1 MPTLRQTAVFLL
13 RWTIVG
19 LACAGV
25 LLLIRPGLLGNTTT
39 AAPSDGAVP
48 PAATP
53 ASRNARS
60 PTPCGAPAPRSSTSI
75 RRAWSTLPPPD
86 PPGANPLLQQHL
98 PAVRQR
104 VEGSLGSGV
113 IVDGAGHIITNH
125 HVVQGADEIR
135 VQLADGRIATPEIVG
150 MDPDTDLAILRVPI
164 KDPPVMPMGRSDELR
179 AGDVVLA
186 IGNPFGL
193 SQTVTQGIVSAT
205 GRGRLGVTDFEDF
218 IQTDAAINFGN
229 SGGALINTQGE
240 LIGINTAVLAQN
252 LGTDGISFAIP
263 VNMVRG
269 VMDQILAHGRVR
281 RGWLGV
287 QSEEVPRATAAA
299 LGIDPPAALRISN
312 VTPHG
317 PAALVG
323 LRRDDLVTHLNGQPI
338 LNAQEALNRVAA
350 MAPGSSLNI
359 QARRGAQRLT
369 FKATLEERPPRSAA
383 TGRRLARHAL
393 DARARAARASL
404 RCTRNRDR
412 CGRCGGSRSRPARPA
427 PPAPG
432 SPKHADP
439 SPSPAQPS
447 TSARRG

>member
-1 MPTLRQTAVFLL
+1 VRTVPTLRQTVVFLL

-25 LLLIRPGLLGNTTT
+25 VLLIRPGLIAQSLIKSGTT
-39 AAPSDGAVP
+39 AASSNGTV
-48 PAATP
+48 
-53 ASRNARS
+53 
-60 PTPCGAPAPRSSTSI
+60 APANSDEPRRSFADAVGRAGPAVVNIYTARVVNTSGA
-75 RRAWSTLPPPD
+75 RPSE
-86 PPGANPLLQQHL
+86 ANPLLRQHL

-113 IVDGAGHIITNH
+113 IVDEVGHVVTNY

-150 MDPDTDLAILRVPI
+150 MDPDTDLAVLRVPL

-269 VMDQILAHGRVR
+269 VMDQIIAHGHVR

-287 QSEEVPRATAAA
+287 SSEEVPRSQAAA
-299 LGIDPPAALRISN
+299 LGIDPPVALRISE
-312 VTPHG
+312 VVPHG

-323 LRRDDLVTHLNGQPI
+323 LQRDDLVTHLNGQPI
-338 LNAQEALNRVAA
+338 ANAQEALNRVAA
-350 MAPGSSLNI
+350 MAPGSLLNI
-359 QARRGAQRLT
+359 QARRGSQRLT
-369 FKATLEERPPRSAA
+369 FKATLDERPPRSERQA
-383 TGRRLARHAL
+383 
-393 DARARAARASL
+393 
-404 RCTRNRDR
+404 
-412 CGRCGGSRSRPARPA
+412 GS
-427 PPAPG
+427 
-432 SPKHADP
+432 
-439 SPSPAQPS
+439 
-447 TSARRG
+447 

>member
-1 MPTLRQTAVFLL
+1 MPTLRQTAAFLL

-25 LLLIRPGLLGNTTT
+25 VLLIRPGLIGNGTT
-39 AAPSDGAVP
+39 AASTTN
-48 PAATP
+48 AAP
-53 ASRNARS
+53 SRNAGEQRRS
-60 PTPCGAPAPRSSTSI
+60 FADAVGRAGPAVVNIYTARVVDASASRPS
-75 RRAWSTLPPPD
+75 
-86 PPGANPLLQQHL
+86 GANPLLQQHL
-98 PAVRQR
+98 PAVRRR

-113 IVDGAGHIITNH
+113 IVDTAGHVITNH

-150 MDPDTDLAILRVPI
+150 MDPDTDLAILRVPLQ
-164 KDPPVMPMGRSDELR
+164 DPPVMPMGRSDELR

-229 SGGALINTQGE
+229 SGGALINTNGE

-287 QSEEVPRATAAA
+287 SSEEVPRATAAA
-299 LGIDPPAALRISN
+299 LGIDPPTALRISN
-312 VTPHG
+312 VVADG
-317 PAALVG
+317 PAAAVG
-323 LRRDDLVTHLNGQPI
+323 LQRDDLVTHLNGQPI
-338 LNAQEALNRVAA
+338 INATEALNRVAA
-350 MAPGSSLNI
+350 MAPGSLLDI
-359 QARRGAQRLT
+359 QARRGTQRLS
-369 FKATLEERPPRSAA
+369 FKATLEERPPR
-383 TGRRLARHAL
+383 G
-393 DARARAARASL
+393 
-404 RCTRNRDR
+404 DR
-412 CGRCGGSRSRPARPA
+412 QAGG
-427 PPAPG
+427 
-432 SPKHADP
+432 
-439 SPSPAQPS
+439 
-447 TSARRG
+447 

>member
-1 MPTLRQTAVFLL
+1 MPTLRQTALFLL

-19 LACAGV
+19 LAGAGL
-25 LLLIRPGLLGNTTT
+25 LLLIRPGLISTTTT
-39 AAPSDGAVP
+39 AASSNGALPTTDAGEPRRSFADAVRRAGPAVVNIYTARVVDAAARPSD
-48 PAATP
+48 
-53 ASRNARS
+53 R
-60 PTPCGAPAPRSSTSI
+60 
-75 RRAWSTLPPPD
+75 
-86 PPGANPLLQQHL
+86 NPLLQQHL

-113 IVDGAGHIITNH
+113 IVDTAGHVITNY

-150 MDPDTDLAILRVPI
+150 KDPDTDLAILRVPI
-164 KDPPVMPMGRSDELR
+164 KDPPVMAMGRSDELR

-229 SGGALINTQGE
+229 SGGALINTDGE

-287 QSEEVPRATAAA
+287 QSEEVPRATAVA
-299 LGIDPPAALRISN
+299 LGIDPPAALRISKVEPN
-312 VTPHG
+312 G

-323 LRRDDLVTHLNGQPI
+323 LQPDDLVTHLNGQPI
-338 LNAQEALNRVAA
+338 VNGQEALNRVAA
-350 MAPGSSLNI
+350 MPPGSLLNI

-369 FKATLEERPPRSAA
+369 FKATLEERPPRTERQA
-383 TGRRLARHAL
+383 
-393 DARARAARASL
+393 
-404 RCTRNRDR
+404 
-412 CGRCGGSRSRPARPA
+412 GG
-427 PPAPG
+427 
-432 SPKHADP
+432 
-439 SPSPAQPS
+439 
-447 TSARRG
+447 

>member
-1 MPTLRQTAVFLL
+1 VPTLRQTAVFLL

-19 LACAGV
+19 LAGAGL
-25 LLLIRPGLLGNTTT
+25 LLLIRPGLIGTTTT
-39 AAPSDGAVP
+39 AASSNGTLPIAGAGEPRRSFADAVRRAGPAVVNIYTARVVDAAARPSD
-48 PAATP
+48 
-53 ASRNARS
+53 R
-60 PTPCGAPAPRSSTSI
+60 
-75 RRAWSTLPPPD
+75 
-86 PPGANPLLQQHL
+86 NPLLQQHL

-113 IVDGAGHIITNH
+113 IVDTAGHVITNY

-150 MDPDTDLAILRVPI
+150 KDPDTDLAILRVPI
-164 KDPPVMPMGRSDELR
+164 KDPPVMAMGRSDELR

-229 SGGALINTQGE
+229 SGGALINTDGE

-287 QSEEVPRATAAA
+287 QSEEVPRATAVA
-299 LGIDPPAALRISN
+299 LGIDPPAALRISKVEPN
-312 VTPHG
+312 G

-323 LRRDDLVTHLNGQPI
+323 LRPDDLVTHLNGQPI
-338 LNAQEALNRVAA
+338 VNGQEALNRVAA
-350 MAPGSSLNI
+350 MPPGSLLNI
-359 QARRGAQRLT
+359 QARRGAQQLT
-369 FKATLEERPPRSAA
+369 FRATLEERPPRTERQA
-383 TGRRLARHAL
+383 
-393 DARARAARASL
+393 
-404 RCTRNRDR
+404 
-412 CGRCGGSRSRPARPA
+412 GG
-427 PPAPG
+427 
-432 SPKHADP
+432 
-439 SPSPAQPS
+439 
-447 TSARRG
+447 

>member
-1 MPTLRQTAVFLL
+1 MTSASSRRGARGRRVVSKLQGIPHYTHLNRCTPPRVAVPTLRQAALFLL
-13 RWTIVG
+13 RWTVVG
-19 LACAGV
+19 LACASV
-25 LLLIRPGLLGNTTT
+25 VLLIRPGLLGNVTT
-39 AAPSDGAVP
+39 AASTSGAVP
-48 PAATP
+48 PGNSGEP
-53 ASRNARS
+53 QRS
-60 PTPCGAPAPRSSTSI
+60 FADAV
-75 RRAWSTLPPPD
+75 RRAGPAVVNIYTARVVDASARPSE
-86 PPGANPLLQQHL
+86 ANPLLRQHL

-113 IVDGAGHIITNH
+113 LVNTAGHIITNH
-125 HVVQGADEIR
+125 HVIQGADEIR
-135 VQLADGRIATPEIVG
+135 VQLADGRIAMPEIVG

-229 SGGALINTQGE
+229 SGGALINTDGE

-287 QSEEVPRATAAA
+287 ESEEVPRATAAA

-312 VTPHG
+312 VTPRG

-323 LRRDDLVTHLNGQPI
+323 LQRDDLVTHLNGQPI
-338 LNAQEALNRVAA
+338 LSAQEALNRVAA

-359 QARRGAQRLT
+359 QARRGARRLT
-369 FKATLEERPPRSAA
+369 FNATLEERPPR
-383 TGRRLARHAL
+383 
-393 DARARAARASL
+393 AARQA
-404 RCTRNRDR
+404 
-412 CGRCGGSRSRPARPA
+412 GG
-427 PPAPG
+427 
-432 SPKHADP
+432 
-439 SPSPAQPS
+439 
-447 TSARRG
+447 

>member
-1 MPTLRQTAVFLL
+1 MPTLRQTALFLL
-13 RWTIVG
+13 RWTVVG
-19 LACAGV
+19 LACASV
-25 LLLIRPGLLGNTTT
+25 VLLIRPGLVGNATT
-39 AAPSDGAVP
+39 AASSTGAVLP
-48 PAATP
+48 GNASEPQRSFADAVGRAGPAVVNIYTARVVD
-53 ASRNARS
+53 ASARPS
-60 PTPCGAPAPRSSTSI
+60 
-75 RRAWSTLPPPD
+75 
-86 PPGANPLLQQHL
+86 GANPLLRQQL

-113 IVDGAGHIITNH
+113 LVDGSGHIITNH

-135 VQLADGRIATPEIVG
+135 VQLADGRIAMPEIVG

-269 VMDQILAHGRVR
+269 VMDQIIAHGRVR

-287 QSEEVPRATAAA
+287 ESEEVPRATAAA

-312 VTPHG
+312 VTPRG
-317 PAALVG
+317 PAELVG
-323 LRRDDLVTHLNGQPI
+323 LQRDDLVTHLNGQPI
-338 LNAQEALNRVAA
+338 LSAQEALNRVAA

-369 FKATLEERPPRSAA
+369 FNATLEERPPRSARQA
-383 TGRRLARHAL
+383 
-393 DARARAARASL
+393 
-404 RCTRNRDR
+404 
-412 CGRCGGSRSRPARPA
+412 GG
-427 PPAPG
+427 
-432 SPKHADP
+432 
-439 SPSPAQPS
+439 
-447 TSARRG
+447 

>member
-1 MPTLRQTAVFLL
+1 VPTLRHTALFLL

-25 LLLIRPGLLGNTTT
+25 VLMIRPGLVGNTTT
-39 AAPSDGAVP
+39 AASNNGAVP
-48 PAATP
+48 PGN
-53 ASRNARS
+53 ASEPQRS
-60 PTPCGAPAPRSSTSI
+60 FADAV
-75 RRAWSTLPPPD
+75 RRAGPAVVNIYTARVVDASARPS
-86 PPGANPLLQQHL
+86 GANPLLRQHL

-113 IVDGAGHIITNH
+113 LVDGSGHIITNH
-125 HVVQGADEIR
+125 HVIQGADEIR
-135 VQLADGRIATPEIVG
+135 VQLADGRIAMPEIVG

-287 QSEEVPRATAAA
+287 ESEEVPRATAAA

-312 VTPHG
+312 VTPRG
-317 PAALVG
+317 PAELVG
-323 LRRDDLVTHLNGQPI
+323 LQRDDLVTHLNGQPI
-338 LNAQEALNRVAA
+338 LSAQEALNRVAA

-369 FKATLEERPPRSAA
+369 FNATLEERPPRSARQA
-383 TGRRLARHAL
+383 
-393 DARARAARASL
+393 
-404 RCTRNRDR
+404 
-412 CGRCGGSRSRPARPA
+412 GG
-427 PPAPG
+427 
-432 SPKHADP
+432 
-439 SPSPAQPS
+439 
-447 TSARRG
+447 

>member
-1 MPTLRQTAVFLL
+1 VPTLRQTALFLL
-13 RWTIVG
+13 RWTVVG

-25 LLLIRPGLLGNTTT
+25 VLLIRPWLVGNTTT
-39 AAPSDGAVP
+39 AASSNSAVP
-48 PAATP
+48 PGN
-53 ASRNARS
+53 ASEPQRS
-60 PTPCGAPAPRSSTSI
+60 FADAV
-75 RRAWSTLPPPD
+75 RRAGPAVVNIYTARVVDASARPS
-86 PPGANPLLQQHL
+86 GANPLLRQHL

-113 IVDGAGHIITNH
+113 LVDGSGHIITNH

-135 VQLADGRIATPEIVG
+135 VQLADGRIAMPEIVG

-269 VMDQILAHGRVR
+269 VMDQIIAHGRVR

-287 QSEEVPRATAAA
+287 ESEEVPRATAAA

-312 VTPHG
+312 VTPRG
-317 PAALVG
+317 PAELVG
-323 LRRDDLVTHLNGQPI
+323 LQRDDLVTHLNGQPI
-338 LNAQEALNRVAA
+338 LSAQEALNRVAA

-369 FKATLEERPPRSAA
+369 FNATLEERPPRSARQA
-383 TGRRLARHAL
+383 
-393 DARARAARASL
+393 
-404 RCTRNRDR
+404 
-412 CGRCGGSRSRPARPA
+412 GG
-427 PPAPG
+427 
-432 SPKHADP
+432 
-439 SPSPAQPS
+439 
-447 TSARRG
+447 

>member
-1 MPTLRQTAVFLL
+1 VARGRRVVSKLQGIPHYTHLNRRTPPRVAVLTLRQTALFLF
-13 RWTIVG
+13 RWTVVG

-25 LLLIRPGLLGNTTT
+25 VLLIRPWLVGNTTT
-39 AAPSDGAVP
+39 AASSNSAVP
-48 PAATP
+48 PAN
-53 ASRNARS
+53 ASEPQRS
-60 PTPCGAPAPRSSTSI
+60 FADAV
-75 RRAWSTLPPPD
+75 RRAGPAVVNIYTARVVDASARPS
-86 PPGANPLLQQHL
+86 GANPLLRQHL

-113 IVDGAGHIITNH
+113 LVDESGHIITNH

-135 VQLADGRIATPEIVG
+135 VQLADGRIAMPEIVG

-269 VMDQILAHGRVR
+269 VMDQIIAHGRVR

-287 QSEEVPRATAAA
+287 ESEEVPRATAAA

-312 VTPHG
+312 VTPRG
-317 PAALVG
+317 PAELVG
-323 LRRDDLVTHLNGQPI
+323 LQRDDLVTHLNGQPI
-338 LNAQEALNRVAA
+338 LSAQEALNRVAA

-369 FKATLEERPPRSAA
+369 FNATLDERPPRSARQA
-383 TGRRLARHAL
+383 
-393 DARARAARASL
+393 
-404 RCTRNRDR
+404 
-412 CGRCGGSRSRPARPA
+412 GG
-427 PPAPG
+427 
-432 SPKHADP
+432 
-439 SPSPAQPS
+439 
-447 TSARRG
+447 

>member
-1 MPTLRQTAVFLL
+1 VPTLRQTALFLL
-13 RWTIVG
+13 RWTVVG

-25 LLLIRPGLLGNTTT
+25 VLLIRPWLVGNTTT
-39 AAPSDGAVP
+39 AASSNSAVP
-48 PAATP
+48 PGK
-53 ASRNARS
+53 ASEPQRS
-60 PTPCGAPAPRSSTSI
+60 FADAV
-75 RRAWSTLPPPD
+75 RRAGPAVVNIYTARVVDASARPS
-86 PPGANPLLQQHL
+86 GANPLLRQHL

-113 IVDGAGHIITNH
+113 LVDGYGHIITNH

-135 VQLADGRIATPEIVG
+135 VQLADGRIAMPEIVG

-164 KDPPVMPMGRSDELR
+164 KDPPVMPMGRSDELQ

-287 QSEEVPRATAAA
+287 ESEEVPRATAAA

-312 VTPHG
+312 VTPRG
-317 PAALVG
+317 PAELVG
-323 LRRDDLVTHLNGQPI
+323 LQRDDLVTHLNGQPI
-338 LNAQEALNRVAA
+338 LSAQEALNRVAA

-369 FKATLEERPPRSAA
+369 FNATLEERPPRSARQA
-383 TGRRLARHAL
+383 
-393 DARARAARASL
+393 
-404 RCTRNRDR
+404 
-412 CGRCGGSRSRPARPA
+412 GG
-427 PPAPG
+427 
-432 SPKHADP
+432 
-439 SPSPAQPS
+439 
-447 TSARRG
+447 

>member
-19 LACAGV
+19 LAGAGV
-25 LLLIRPGLLGNTTT
+25 LLLIRPGLLGNATT
-39 AAPSDGAVP
+39 AASSNGVAPIADVGEPRRSFANAV
-48 PAATP
+48 
-53 ASRNARS
+53 
-60 PTPCGAPAPRSSTSI
+60 
-75 RRAWSTLPPPD
+75 RRAGPAVVNIYTARVVD
-86 PPGANPLLQQHL
+86 AAARPPGGNPLLQQHL

-113 IVDGAGHIITNH
+113 IVDTAGHVITNY
-125 HVVQGADEIR
+125 HVVQGAAEIR

-150 MDPDTDLAILRVPI
+150 KDPDTDLAILRVPI
-164 KDPPVMPMGRSDELR
+164 KDPPVMAMGRSDDLR

-229 SGGALINTQGE
+229 SGGALINTEGE

-287 QSEEVPRATAAA
+287 SSQEVPRATAAA
-299 LGIDPPAALRISN
+299 LGIDPPAALRISE
-312 VTPHG
+312 VVPDG

-323 LRRDDLVTHLNGQPI
+323 LRPDDLVTHLNGQPI

-350 MAPGSSLNI
+350 LPPGSLLNI
-359 QARRGAQRLT
+359 QARRGTQRLT
-369 FKATLEERPPRSAA
+369 FKATLEERPPRGDRQ
-383 TGRRLARHAL
+383 TG
-393 DARARAARASL
+393 
-404 RCTRNRDR
+404 
-412 CGRCGGSRSRPARPA
+412 G
-427 PPAPG
+427 
-432 SPKHADP
+432 
-439 SPSPAQPS
+439 
-447 TSARRG
+447 

>member
-1 MPTLRQTAVFLL
+1 VPTLRQTAAFLL

-19 LACAGV
+19 LAGAGV

-39 AAPSDGAVP
+39 AASSNGAVP
-48 PAATP
+48 TADAGEQ
-53 ASRNARS
+53 RRS
-60 PTPCGAPAPRSSTSI
+60 FADAV
-75 RRAWSTLPPPD
+75 RRAGPAVVNIYTARVVDASARPQ
-86 PPGANPLLQQHL
+86 GGNPLLQQHV

-113 IVDGAGHIITNH
+113 IVDSAGHIVTNF

-135 VQLADGRIATPEIVG
+135 VQLADGRVATPEIVG
-150 MDPDTDLAILRVPI
+150 KDPDTDLAILRVPI
-164 KDPPVMPMGRSDELR
+164 KDPPVMAMGRSDELR

-229 SGGALINTQGE
+229 SGGALINTDGE

-287 QSEEVPRATAAA
+287 QSEEVPRSTAAA
-299 LGIDPPAALRISN
+299 LGIDPPAALRISKVEPN
-312 VTPHG
+312 G

-323 LRRDDLVTHLNGQPI
+323 LRPDDLVTHLNGLPI
-338 LNAQEALNRVAA
+338 LNGQEALNRVAA
-350 MAPGSSLNI
+350 MPPGSLLNI

-369 FKATLEERPPRSAA
+369 FRATLEERPPRTERQA
-383 TGRRLARHAL
+383 
-393 DARARAARASL
+393 
-404 RCTRNRDR
+404 
-412 CGRCGGSRSRPARPA
+412 GG
-427 PPAPG
+427 
-432 SPKHADP
+432 
-439 SPSPAQPS
+439 
-447 TSARRG
+447 